1 MNLARAK
8 LAAFLNKKSWHTG
21 GMPMQAEVWKREQ
34 EKEHEAR
41 KVEEMKREIAEER
54 KMQELTDQAA
64 EAGHVQKVE
73 RLEFMYKGGP
83 GMGGP
88 GMGVPSEDADAYLLG
103 EKRFEAPG
111 GDDALARA
119 RDAPGSL
126 LAAHPEAAKNETWN
140 KLNSDPLLTM
150 RVQEQEARR
159 AITRNPAEAARARAE
174 RAELERRRLEK
185 KEKKR
190 ARKEE
195 KKAAKRARKE
205 KIRAEVRREVLGE
218 NAETASR
225 GRSRKVDEG
234 RKREKR
240 RRSRGSS
247 ASSSDSDSDS
257 DSDSRRRG
265 GKRARPRSRSR
276 SRDADRRSFRDDRSF
291 RNDRSRRDDRSFRND
306 RPSRDDRRRNVNARR
321 RREDGGRES
330 PRRSPRSRSPPL
342 AARDGASAQDG
353 SKGYGLTY
361 ANERGERAAAVR
373 RERRDEWRERAR
385 DAREAEDEA
394 ARVEKREKEAR
405 WASRAKNGGA
415 RNTVGH
421 ETGKVSDSERA
432 ARLAAMSS
440 DAAAHDASRVSRL
453 REGAERDAARGEKSL
468 GRLAAS
474 APERH
479 HSEAAPFL
487 EKAQRE
493 AFGGGVGKD
502 SLEDRI
508 GTTKHYTR
516 RGGGDDDDA

>member
-1 MNLARAK
+1 
-8 LAAFLNKKSWHTG
+8 
-21 GMPMQAEVWKREQ
+21 MQAEVWKREQ
-34 EKEHEAR
+34 EKAHEER
-41 KVEEMKREIAEER
+41 KLEEMRKEIAEER
-54 KMQELTDQAA
+54 KMRELTDQAV

-103 EKRFEAPG
+103 EKKFEASG

-119 RDAPGSL
+119 REAPGSL
-126 LAAHPEAAKNETWN
+126 LAAPPEVAKNETWN

-159 AITRNPAEAARARAE
+159 AITNDPARVARARAE
-174 RAELERRRLEK
+174 FARARMEK

-190 ARKEE
+190 RRKEE

-205 KIRAEVRREVLGE
+205 RIRAEVRREVLGE
-218 NAETASR
+218 DAERRPGGESGRDDSR
-225 GRSRKVDEG
+225 RERDEG
-234 RKREKR
+234 KKR
-240 RRSRGSS
+240 RRRRASTSSS
-247 ASSSDSDSDS
+247 ASEWSSDSDSDS
-257 DSDSRRRG
+257 RARHR
-265 GKRARPRSRSR
+265 GKRAPSRSRSR
-276 SRDADRRSFRDDRSF
+276 SRDAARVSSRDRRSA
-291 RNDRSRRDDRSFRND
+291 
-306 RPSRDDRRRNVNARR
+306 RDDRRSNRR
-321 RREDGGRES
+321 RDDDGRDR
-330 PRRSPRSRSPPL
+330 PRSPRSRSPRSRSPRSRSPRPAAL
-342 AARDGASAQDG
+342 AVRDGASAQGASD
-353 SKGYGLTY
+353 GYGLTY

-373 RERRDEWRERAR
+373 RERRDEWREKTR
-385 DAREAEDEA
+385 DSRDAEDEA
-394 ARVEKREKEAR
+394 RSREAREKEAR
-405 WASRAKNGGA
+405 WANCARGA

-421 ETGKVSDSERA
+421 VTGKMSEEERA
-432 ARLAAMSS
+432 ARIAAMTS

-453 REGAERDAARGEKSL
+453 RETRSDEKSL

-493 AFGGGVGKD
+493 AFGGSGVKGG
-502 SLEDRI
+502 LEDRI

-516 RGGGDDDDA
+516 RGGRD

>member
-34 EKEHEAR
+34 EKAHEAR

-88 GMGVPSEDADAYLLG
+88 GMGVPSEDADAYLMG

-111 GDDALARA
+111 GDDALSRA

-159 AITRNPAEAARARAE
+159 AITRNPAEAARAREIRKA
-174 RAELERRRLEK
+174 LERRRGEK

-225 GRSRKVDEG
+225 GRSRDVDLPG
-234 RKREKR
+234 RKREGR

-257 DSDSRRRG
+257 GSDSRRRG

-276 SRDADRRSFRDDRSF
+276 SRDADHRS
-291 RNDRSRRDDRSFRND
+291 
-306 RPSRDDRRRNVNARR
+306 SRDEKRKNVNARR

-361 ANERGERAAAVR
+361 ANARGERAAAVR
-373 RERRDEWRERAR
+373 RERRDEWRERVGEQ
-385 DAREAEDEA
+385 REAEDEA
-394 ARVEKREKEAR
+394 ARVERREKEAR
-405 WASRAKNGGA
+405 WAKNRRAKNGGA

-508 GTTKHYTR
+508 GTTKYYTR
-516 RGGGDDDDA
+516 GGGGDDDDA

>member
-34 EKEHEAR
+34 EKAHEAR

-88 GMGVPSEDADAYLLG
+88 GMGGPGMGVPSEDADAYLMG

-111 GDDALARA
+111 GDDALSRA

-159 AITRNPAEAARARAE
+159 AITRNPAEA
-174 RAELERRRLEK
+174 
-185 KEKKR
+185 
-190 ARKEE
+190 
-195 KKAAKRARKE
+195 KRARKE

-225 GRSRKVDEG
+225 GRSRDVDLPG
-234 RKREKR
+234 RKREGR

-257 DSDSRRRG
+257 GSDSRRRG

-276 SRDADRRSFRDDRSF
+276 SRDADHRSF
-291 RNDRSRRDDRSFRND
+291 RNDRSRRDDRSFRN
-306 RPSRDDRRRNVNARR
+306 VNDRR

-361 ANERGERAAAVR
+361 ANARGERAAAVR

-385 DAREAEDEA
+385 DTREAEDEA

-508 GTTKHYTR
+508 GTTKYYTR

>member
-1 MNLARAK
+1 
-8 LAAFLNKKSWHTG
+8 
-21 GMPMQAEVWKREQ
+21 MQAEVWKREQ
-34 EKEHEAR
+34 EKAHEER
-41 KVEEMKREIAEER
+41 KLEEMKKEIAEER

-64 EAGHVQKVE
+64 QAGHVQKVE

-88 GMGVPSEDADAYLLG
+88 GMGMGVPSEDTDAYLLG
-103 EKRFEAPG
+103 EKKFEAPKG
-111 GDDALARA
+111 GDALDAA
-119 RDAPGSL
+119 RDKPGSL
-126 LAAHPEAAKNETWN
+126 LAQNPEMAKNETWN

-159 AITRNPAEAARARAE
+159 AITRNPAEAARAREIRKA
-174 RAELERRRLEK
+174 LERRRGEK
-185 KEKKR
+185 KEKRR

-225 GRSRKVDEG
+225 GRSRDVDLPG
-234 RKREKR
+234 RKREGR

-257 DSDSRRRG
+257 GSDSRRRG

-276 SRDADRRSFRDDRSF
+276 SRDADHRSF
-291 RNDRSRRDDRSFRND
+291 RNDRSRRDDRSFRN
-306 RPSRDDRRRNVNARR
+306 VNDRR

-361 ANERGERAAAVR
+361 ANARGERAAAVR

-385 DAREAEDEA
+385 DTREAEDEA

-508 GTTKHYTR
+508 GTTKYYTR

>member
-34 EKEHEAR
+34 EKAHEAR

-88 GMGVPSEDADAYLLG
+88 GMGVPSEDADAYLMG

-111 GDDALARA
+111 GDDALSRA

-159 AITRNPAEAARARAE
+159 AITRNPAEAARAREIRKA
-174 RAELERRRLEK
+174 LERRRGEK

-218 NAETASR
+218 NAETRETR
-225 GRSRKVDEG
+225 GRSRDVDLPG
-234 RKREKR
+234 RKREGR

-257 DSDSRRRG
+257 GSDSRRRG

-276 SRDADRRSFRDDRSF
+276 SRDADHRPFRDEKRK
-291 RNDRSRRDDRSFRND
+291 
-306 RPSRDDRRRNVNARR
+306 NVNARR

-361 ANERGERAAAVR
+361 ANARGERAAAVR
-373 RERRDEWRERAR
+373 RERRDEWRERVGEQ
-385 DAREAEDEA
+385 REAEDEA
-394 ARVEKREKEAR
+394 ARVERREKEAR
-405 WASRAKNGGA
+405 WAKNRRAKNGGA

-508 GTTKHYTR
+508 GTTKYYTR

>member
-1 MNLARAK
+1 
-8 LAAFLNKKSWHTG
+8 
-21 GMPMQAEVWKREQ
+21 MQAEVWKREQ
-34 EKEHEAR
+34 EKAHEER
-41 KVEEMKREIAEER
+41 KLEEMKKEIAEER

-64 EAGHVQKVE
+64 QAGHVQKVE

-88 GMGVPSEDADAYLLG
+88 GMGMGVPSEDTDAYLLG
-103 EKRFEAPG
+103 EKKFEAPKG
-111 GDDALARA
+111 GDALDAA
-119 RDAPGSL
+119 RDKPGSL
-126 LAAHPEAAKNETWN
+126 LAQNPEMAKNETWN

-174 RAELERRRLEK
+174 LERRRGEK

-205 KIRAEVRREVLGE
+205 KIRAEVRREVLGD

-225 GRSRKVDEG
+225 GRSRDVDEG

-306 RPSRDDRRRNVNARR
+306 RLSRDDRRRNVNARR

-361 ANERGERAAAVR
+361 ANE
-373 RERRDEWRERAR
+373 ERRDEWRERAR

-493 AFGGGVGKD
+493 SFGGGVGKD

>member
-1 MNLARAK
+1 
-8 LAAFLNKKSWHTG
+8 
-21 GMPMQAEVWKREQ
+21 MQAEVWKREQ
-34 EKEHEAR
+34 EKAYEAR

-73 RLEFMYKGGP
+73 RLEFMYKGGPGMGGP

-174 RAELERRRLEK
+174 RAELERRRREK

-225 GRSRKVDEG
+225 GRSRDVDEG

-240 RRSRGSS
+240 RGRRRGSS

-276 SRDADRRSFRDDRSF
+276 SRDADRRS
-291 RNDRSRRDDRSFRND
+291 SRG
-306 RPSRDDRRRNVNARR
+306 
-321 RREDGGRES
+321 EDGGRES
-330 PRRSPRSRSPPL
+330 PCRSPRSRSPPL

-361 ANERGERAAAVR
+361 ANERGERVAAVR

-394 ARVEKREKEAR
+394 ARVERREKEAR
-405 WASRAKNGGA
+405 WASRVKNKNGGS
-415 RNTVGH
+415 RNTAGH

>member
-34 EKEHEAR
+34 EKAHEAR

-64 EAGHVQKVE
+64 EAGHVQKLE

-88 GMGVPSEDADAYLLG
+88 GMGVPGMGVPSEDADAYLMG

-111 GDDALARA
+111 GDDALSRA

-159 AITRNPAEAARARAE
+159 AITRNPAEAARAREIRKA
-174 RAELERRRLEK
+174 LERRRGEK
-185 KEKKR
+185 KEKRR

-205 KIRAEVRREVLGE
+205 KIRLEVRREVLGE

-225 GRSRKVDEG
+225 GRSRDVDLPG
-234 RKREKR
+234 RKREGR

-257 DSDSRRRG
+257 GSDSRRRG

-276 SRDADRRSFRDDRSF
+276 SRDADHRSF
-291 RNDRSRRDDRSFRND
+291 RNDRSRRDDRSFRN
-306 RPSRDDRRRNVNARR
+306 VNDRR

-361 ANERGERAAAVR
+361 ANARGERAAAVR

-385 DAREAEDEA
+385 DTREAEDEA

-508 GTTKHYTR
+508 GTTKYYTR

>member
-34 EKEHEAR
+34 EKAHEAR

-88 GMGVPSEDADAYLLG
+88 GMGVPSEDADAYLMG

-111 GDDALARA
+111 GDDALSRA

-159 AITRNPAEAARARAE
+159 AITRNPAEAARAREIRKA
-174 RAELERRRLEK
+174 LERRRGEK

-225 GRSRKVDEG
+225 GRSRDVDLPG
-234 RKREKR
+234 RKREGR

-257 DSDSRRRG
+257 GSDSRRRG

-276 SRDADRRSFRDDRSF
+276 SRDADHRS
-291 RNDRSRRDDRSFRND
+291 
-306 RPSRDDRRRNVNARR
+306 SRDEKRKNVNARR

-361 ANERGERAAAVR
+361 ANARGERAAAVR
-373 RERRDEWRERAR
+373 RERRDEWRERVGEQ
-385 DAREAEDEA
+385 REAEDEA
-394 ARVEKREKEAR
+394 ARVERREKEAR
-405 WASRAKNGGA
+405 WASRSLKKNGGA

-508 GTTKHYTR
+508 GTTKYYTR
-516 RGGGDDDDA
+516 GGGGDDDDA

>member
-1 MNLARAK
+1 VNLARAK

-34 EKEHEAR
+34 EKAHEAR

-88 GMGVPSEDADAYLLG
+88 GMGGPGMGVPSEDADAYLMG

-111 GDDALARA
+111 GDDALSRA

-159 AITRNPAEAARARAE
+159 AITRNPAEAARAREIRKA
-174 RAELERRRLEK
+174 LERRRGEK

-218 NAETASR
+218 NAETRESR
-225 GRSRKVDEG
+225 GRSRDVDLPG
-234 RKREKR
+234 RKREGR
-240 RRSRGSS
+240 RRSRGSSS

-257 DSDSRRRG
+257 GSDSRRRG

-276 SRDADRRSFRDDRSF
+276 SRDADHRS
-291 RNDRSRRDDRSFRND
+291 
-306 RPSRDDRRRNVNARR
+306 SRDEKRKNVNARR

-361 ANERGERAAAVR
+361 ANARGERAAAVR
-373 RERRDEWRERAR
+373 RERRDEWRERVGEQ
-385 DAREAEDEA
+385 REAEDEA
-394 ARVEKREKEAR
+394 ARVERREKEAR
-405 WASRAKNGGA
+405 WAKNRRAKNGGA

-508 GTTKHYTR
+508 GTTKYYTR
-516 RGGGDDDDA
+516 GGGGDDDDA

>member
-34 EKEHEAR
+34 EKAYEAR

-88 GMGVPSEDADAYLLG
+88 GMGGPGMGVPSEDADAYLLG

-111 GDDALARA
+111 GDDALSRA

-174 RAELERRRLEK
+174 LERRRGEK

-205 KIRAEVRREVLGE
+205 KIRAEVRREVLGD

-225 GRSRKVDEG
+225 GRSRDVDEG

-276 SRDADRRSFRDDRSF
+276 SRDADRRL
-291 RNDRSRRDDRSFRND
+291 SRED
-306 RPSRDDRRRNVNARR
+306 RPSRDDRRSDVNARR
-321 RREDGGRES
+321 RREDGPRRES
-330 PRRSPRSRSPPL
+330 PRRSPKGERSPPR